1 VALYT
6 RLDCAARL
14 VVDAARTDREAA
26 KLQEEKCAGELWL
39 PGYTRSASLK
49 RTTTVTRAESPV
61 EELAVHV
68 LGDRGRIDAVSFR
81 GAARVL
87 HTDEGET
94 PPVSEGERHRR

>member
-68 LGDRGRIDAVSFR
+68 LGDCGRINAVSFR